1 MNPDGHVQDCCVP
14 SMISGRNGGYRFIS
28 TFRSMLSLPELQNE
42 TADLAI
48 GR

>member
-1 MNPDGHVQDCCVP
+1 MNRKGPVQDRCVP

-28 TFRSMLSLPELQNE
+28 TFRRMLSLPELQNE